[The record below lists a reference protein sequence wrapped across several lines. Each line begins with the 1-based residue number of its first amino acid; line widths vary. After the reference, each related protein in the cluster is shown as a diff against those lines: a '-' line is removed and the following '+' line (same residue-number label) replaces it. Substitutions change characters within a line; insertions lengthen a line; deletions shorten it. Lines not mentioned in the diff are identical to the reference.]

1 MKRRGFTL
9 IELLV
14 VVAIIALLIAILL
27 PSLGKARELSNRSVC
42 AANVRG
48 ISQSM
53 NLYAA
58 DNSDSYPLV
67 APGKGGT
74 PAKFGTGGSGATADA
89 AIANLYPVAGPST
102 ALSVTQNMWLLCL
115 VGQVA
120 PKQFICKSDGA
131 QAATLTSSVGNQY
144 QTNFNDA
151 AQNPQPSVNSL
162 SYSIAYAWTTT
173 GTPATGGWWR
183 NATDA
188 GLPLL
193 ADMAPVGGSNPVTSF
208 AVGANGQYGRG
219 ANSLIHGRD
228 GQNVAFGDGHA
239 DFARSAGVG
248 QGNDCIYN
256 ASQAQ
261 GNSQSGAPASAFGV
275 APNIGTGG
283 SAGAWDIALTGTYD
297 GSTKN

>member
-67 APGKGGT
+67 APGKNGA
-74 PAKFGTGGSGATADA
+74 PAKFGTGNPANTADT
-89 AIANLYPVAGPST
+89 AIANLYPAAAPST
-102 ALSVTQNMWLLCL
+102 ALSVTQNMWLLCM

-120 PKQFICKSDGA
+120 PKQFICKSDGS
-131 QAATLTSSVGNQY
+131 QAATLTSSGNLY
-144 QTNFNDA
+144 QTNFNDGNP
-151 AQNPQPSVNSL
+151 QNPQSSVNSL

-193 ADMAPVGGSNPVTSF
+193 ADMAPVGGTNPVTSF
-208 AVGANGQYGRG
+208 ALGANGQYGRA

-239 DFARSAGVG
+239 DFARTAGVG

-256 ASQAQ
+256 ASQ
-261 GNSQSGAPASAFGV
+261 GNSSNQASAPASAFGV

-283 SAGAWDIALTGTYD
+283 AAGAWDIALTGTYD